1 MIEPLDNTEWMKLER
16 AKERGDNPLEIARE
30 MGKLDEKQIKKIINL
45 LLGCCYIYVCLM
57 AAYL

>member
-1 MIEPLDNTEWMKLER
+1 MIEKIDHKEYMKLER
-16 AKERGDNPLEIARE
+16 AENPVNLARE

-45 LLGCCYIYVCLM
+45 LLGCCYIYMCLM